1 MNADNA
7 AKARLGKLKKKADEL
22 GILYQEDVTEDILK
36 QAIKDTVPPTP
47 QATPQATPQVAPEV
61 TQSGGFDAKA
71 LGDAI
76 GSQMGKAMMGL
87 KDVIREKGDDD
98 SVTEAEID
106 PEDIVA
112 PKTYF
117 CPMLFWIAPAKRI
130 AGQLV
135 KAPIKRIVFNL
146 DRGSAVQVGTQWQTR
161 YISTYIS
168 NNRKEQAWLETHPL
182 FKRVFFKSEADTA
195 VSSDQIKFAKAFGRH
210 IDALNYTMAP
220 ELYRLGEE
228 LSVRMDHTMSLAAMR
243 TVLADALA
251 KRDMTAEDANLRR
264 LLTESGQKD
273 LLQKQ
278 AMP

>member
-1 MNADNA
+1 MANADNA

-22 GILYQEDVTEDILK
+22 GILYQDDVTEDILK
-36 QAIKDTVPPTP
+36 QAIKDSAPP
-47 QATPQATPQVAPEV
+47 APVQEPKV
-61 TQSGGFDAKA
+61 TGFDAKA

-76 GSQMGKAMMGL
+76 GSSVGKAITGL
-87 KDVIREKGDDD
+87 KDAIRERGDDD
-98 SVTEAEID
+98 AVLEAEID
-106 PEDIVA
+106 PNDIVE
-112 PKTYF
+112 PQTYF
-117 CPMLFWIAPAKRI
+117 SPMLFWIAPAKRV

-182 FKRVFFKSEADTA
+182 FKRVFFKSEVDTE
-195 VSSDQIKFAKAFGRH
+195 VSGAQIKFAKAFGRH
-210 IDALNYTMAP
+210 IDALNHVMAP
-220 ELYRLGEE
+220 ELYRIGQE
-228 LSVRMDHTMSLAAMR
+228 LTIKMDHTMSLAAMR

-251 KRDMTAEDANLRR
+251 KRDMAAEDANLRR
-264 LLTESGQKD
+264 LLTEAGQKD